1 MNKFLFTALFG
12 SFLCADLIQDVG
24 INFGYSKLSS
34 LKNDGKTHNE
44 SIISYDDHTDKDG
57 GKFMFGI
64 NYGIGSKINDTFA
77 LKADIFVNFNNTKK
91 EYTYT
96 DTNAAST
103 TLHSQ
108 YKIKNAIGIMP
119 VAEFKIHNNITI
131 FAGAGIASTKV
142 EEKHG
147 STDDTTDDNYKTSKR
162 KGGFA
167 YKVGFDITP
176 TESFSFGVTYQ
187 SIKTKIKFTE
197 DLNNTEGVDEITKS
211 KASARAN
218 NIMLSFKYHF

>member
-34 LKNDGKTHNE
+34 IKNDGKKHIDITNQE
-44 SIISYDDHTDKDG
+44 DHTDKDG
-57 GKFMFGI
+57 GKFMFCI

-77 LKADIFVNFNNTKK
+77 IKADIFANFNNTKK
-91 EYTYT
+91 EYTYYEGAHT
-96 DTNAAST
+96 V
-103 TLHSQ
+103 LSQ

-119 VAEFKIHNNITI
+119 VAEFKIHDNITI

-167 YKVGFDITP
+167 YKVGFDVTP

>member
-1 MNKFLFTALFG
+1 MYDN
-12 SFLCADLIQDVG
+12 I
-24 INFGYSKLSS
+24 
-34 LKNDGKTHNE
+34 LKEDTR
-44 SIISYDDHTDKDG
+44 IDKDG

-77 LKADIFVNFNNTKK
+77 LKADIFANFNNTKK
-91 EYTYT
+91 ESSFFDGTVTY
-96 DTNAAST
+96 
-103 TLHSQ
+103 HSQ

-119 VAEFKIHNNITI
+119 VAEFKIHDNITI

-147 STDDTTDDNYKTSKR
+147 STDDNEDDNYKTSKR

-167 YKVGFDITP
+167 YKVGFDVTP

-197 DLNNTEGVDEITKS
+197 DLDNTDGVDKITKS

>member
-34 LKNDGKTHNE
+34 LKNDGKAHNTITL
-44 SIISYDDHTDKDG
+44 SDDHTDKDG

-64 NYGIGSKINDTFA
+64 NYGIGSKINDSFA
-77 LKADIFVNFNNTKK
+77 LKADIFANFNNTKK
-91 EYTYT
+91 EYLEYGVN
-96 DTNAAST
+96 TNY
-103 TLHSQ
+103 SQ
-108 YKIKNAIGIMP
+108 YKIKNSIGIMP
-119 VAEFKIHNNITI
+119 VAEFKIHDNITV

-147 STDDTTDDNYKTSKR
+147 SDDPHSDDNYKTSKR
-162 KGGFA
+162 KGGFT
-167 YKVGFDITP
+167 YKVGFDVTP
-176 TESFSFGVTYQ
+176 NDSFSFGVTYQ

-197 DLNNTEGVDEITKS
+197 DLNPDEAADNIVKS